1 MEVSTALG
9 LFSRRGARPTPP
21 SLRSLREQSSIMLNF
36 VFQELP
42 LWGGAIGQPC
52 LNSHHVYARK
62 PGIQVFLMI
71 LVLIVFIAPDKKQL
85 PDGSSIV
92 ILIK

>member
-1 MEVSTALG
+1 MHWDGFPEEVPG
-9 LFSRRGARPTPP
+9 LPLP

-52 LNSHHVYARK
+52 LSTVMSCVCKEARNT
-62 PGIQVFLMI
+62 GFLDD
-71 LVLIVFIAPDKKQL
+71 LGFNFVFIAPDKIQL
-85 PDGSSIV
+85 SDGSSIM
-92 ILIK
+92 LF